1 VQIVAIHDGVPRR
14 LGETNPAAV
23 PLDEQAG
30 GSVVKAHAG

>member
-1 VQIVAIHDGVPRR
+1 VQVVAIHDDVPRC

-30 GSVVKAHAG
+30 GSVVKTHA